1 MSALTGEGIDRLL
14 EAIDAPLFP
23 DRDVFDLVIPG
34 QDGRGRVR
42 VDENAGHTV
51 PTIVN
56 RIYRSRQCDFG
67 DV

>member
-1 MSALTGEGIDRLL
+1 VSALTGEGIDRLL

-23 DRDVFDLVIPG
+23 DRDVFDHVIPG
-34 QDGRGRVR
+34 RDGRVR
-42 VDENAGHTV
+42 VGEHEGHTV

-56 RIYRSRQCDFG
+56 RIYHSRQCDFG